1 MSTVLGVSCILSV
14 IATAGIVLLG
24 SEALLTTQ
32 EVQNAADLAAL
43 SGALAGVSGDG
54 EPCVVAKDFAQA
66 NGAVVSSC
74 ANDAETL
81 TVVVEKFGRSATATA
96 GPTDAAPG

>member
-24 SEALLTTQ
+24 TEALLTKQ

-54 EPCVVAKDFAQA
+54 EPCVVAKDSATVREA
-66 NGAVVSSC
+66 TVLKPATSSPTVI
-74 ANDAETL
+74 ANDVNTMAPS
-81 TVVVEKFGRSATATA
+81 TVFMS
-96 GPTDAAPG
+96 